1 MSAKDRILD
10 GCDLEAFILC
20 SSLEEGKYLGLKL
33 MAELGFE
40 DSDVVF
46 CEMGGPGVRIRLRG
60 YVYRP
65 SADYRWYSQG
75 VDLNEAESQGRGPA
89 ATSDAGSPGPCS

>member
-1 MSAKDRILD
+1 MSIKDRILD
-10 GCDLEAFILC
+10 GCDLETFIIC
-20 SSLEEGKYLGLKL
+20 SNLEEGKALGLRL

-40 DSDVVF
+40 DADVVF

-65 SADYRWYSQG
+65 SADYRWYGQEVEQS
-75 VDLNEAESQGRGPA
+75 ETGR
-89 ATSDAGSPGPCS
+89 

>member
-1 MSAKDRILD
+1 MSVKHRILD
-10 GCDLEAFILC
+10 GCDVETFMLC
-20 SSLEEGKYLGLKL
+20 NDLEEGKALGLRL

-40 DSDVVF
+40 DADVVF

-65 SADYRWYSQG
+65 SADYRWYG
-75 VDLNEAESQGRGPA
+75 LEVE
-89 ATSDAGSPGPCS
+89 

>member
-1 MSAKDRILD
+1 MPVKDRILD
-10 GCDLEAFILC
+10 GCDLETFIIC
-20 SSLEEGKYLGLKL
+20 NDLEEGKSLGLRL

-40 DSDVVF
+40 DADIVF

-65 SADYRWYSQG
+65 AAHYRWYSQE
-75 VDLNEAESQGRGPA
+75 VEHSEAGR
-89 ATSDAGSPGPCS
+89 

>member
-1 MSAKDRILD
+1 MSVKDRILD
-10 GCDLEAFILC
+10 GCDLEPFIVC
-20 SSLEEGKYLGLKL
+20 NDLEEGKSLGLRL

-40 DSDVVF
+40 DADVVA

-65 SADYRWYSQG
+65 SADYRWYSQE
-75 VDLNEAESQGRGPA
+75 VDGF
-89 ATSDAGSPGPCS
+89 GSTK

>member
-1 MSAKDRILD
+1 MSVRHRILD
-10 GCDLEAFILC
+10 GCDLETFIVC
-20 SSLEEGKYLGLKL
+20 KDVEEGKTLGLRL

-40 DSDVVF
+40 DADVVF

-65 SADYRWYSQG
+65 LADYQCYDME
-75 VDLNEAESQGRGPA
+75 V
-89 ATSDAGSPGPCS
+89 

>member
-1 MSAKDRILD
+1 MSVRHRILD
-10 GCDLEAFILC
+10 GCDLETFIVC
-20 SSLEEGKYLGLKL
+20 KDVEEGRTLGLRL

-40 DSDVVF
+40 DADVVF

-65 SADYRWYSQG
+65 SADYQWY
-75 VDLNEAESQGRGPA
+75 DLEV
-89 ATSDAGSPGPCS
+89 